1 MNDVIKKLQNT
12 KAKAFT
18 YILKSIKDDGLYIGS
33 TRNLNDRYYKQH
45 LKGRVQSTK
54 SRRPLELLY
63 FEEFDSYSEAYKRE
77 KYLKTGAGRDW
88 LKENIL

>member
-1 MNDVIKKLQNT
+1 MDQIVKKLENS
-12 KAKAFT
+12 KACAFT
-18 YILKSIKDDGLYIGS
+18 YILKSLKDQGIYIGS
-33 TRNLNDRYYKQH
+33 TRNLTDRYYSKH

-54 SRRPLELLY
+54 SRLPLMLIY